1 MALSAATTFL
11 CMGLSSMNRIIPL
24 NWYQKMG
31 YGLGDTA
38 CNLVWSSIMLFM
50 AYFYTDIFGLSPAH
64 MGTMFL
70 AVRVIDA
77 FFDVGIGAV
86 TDRTRTKYGQFRPY
100 LLWFAIPF
108 SVMCMLTFY
117 TPDFSYTGKLIYAYC
132 SYTLLSL
139 LYSAINVPYCAMINN
154 ISQSSVERVSLQ
166 SWRFAMSSAGGL
178 LVSVAALPA
187 VAWLGKGNIQNGY
200 FYAMVLISSLG
211 IILFYLCFFLTKETS
226 IATIDANR
234 GSLLQD
240 LRILLKNRDWR
251 ILFTLNVVNLVAV
264 IFKMG
269 IIIYFCNYVLRR
281 SDLSSMMITIS
292 IVSGLAGT
300 ILSVYIFRGMDKVR
314 GFKLAMLLEAI
325 LLALLYFFS
334 QSSLIII
341 FAFIIA
347 INFIQL
353 AATPLQWAMLSD
365 VVDAIERDTG
375 KKMSGI
381 VFSTNLFA
389 IKLGIAI
396 GGALMGWL
404 LSWSGYIGGAA
415 QQPQAAILTIK
426 LIFTILPAV
435 LVLAL
440 VLIMRRYSLSDRSL
454 AMVEKTSTL

>member
-1 MALSAATTFL
+1 
-11 CMGLSSMNRIIPL
+11 
-24 NWYQKMG
+24 
-31 YGLGDTA
+31 
-38 CNLVWSSIMLFM
+38 MLFM

-108 SVMCMLTFY
+108 GVMCMLTFY

>member
-1 MALSAATTFL
+1 M
-11 CMGLSSMNRIIPL
+11 PL

-108 SVMCMLTFY
+108 GVMCMLTFY

-347 INFIQL
+347 INFIHL
-353 AATPLQWAMLSD
+353 ATVSG
-365 VVDAIERDTG
+365 VDGPVYLRLAIDG
-375 KKMSGI
+375 K
-381 VFSTNLFA
+381 STRFFWSPDNQTFH
-389 IKLGIAI
+389 AI
-396 GGALMGWL
+396 GQTYSTALFSDEYSRYGEFTGAFVG
-404 LSWSGYIGGAA
+404 IGCVDSAYHRR
-415 QQPQAAILTIK
+415 QAS
-426 LIFTILPAV
+426 F
-435 LVLAL
+435 
-440 VLIMRRYSLSDRSL
+440 YSLEYRAFEQRSL
-454 AMVEKTSTL
+454 PQPE

>member
-1 MALSAATTFL
+1 
-11 CMGLSSMNRIIPL
+11 MNRIMPL

-50 AYFYTDIFGLSPAH
+50 TYFYTDIFGLSPAH

-70 AVRVIDA
+70 AVRIIDA

-108 SVMCMLTFY
+108 GVMCMLTFY
-117 TPDFSYTGKLIYAYC
+117 TPDFSYTGKLIYAYV

-178 LVSVAALPA
+178 LVSVAAFPA
-187 VAWLGKGNIQNGY
+187 VAWLGKGNIQHGY
-200 FYAMVLISSLG
+200 FYTMVLISSLG
-211 IILFYLCFFLTKETS
+211 IMLFYLCFFLTKETA
-226 IATIDANR
+226 IAEIDVNR

-269 IIIYFCNYVLRR
+269 SIIYFCNYVLHR
-281 SDLSSMMITIS
+281 SDMSSVMITIS
-292 IVSGLAGT
+292 IISGLAGT
-300 ILSVYIFRGMDKVR
+300 ILSVYIFRDMDKVR
-314 GFKLAMLLEAI
+314 GVKLAMLLEAI
-325 LLALLYFFS
+325 LLALLYFFAR
-334 QSSLIII
+334 SSLVIIL
-341 FAFIIA
+341 AFIIA

-365 VVDAIERDTG
+365 VVDAIERATG

-404 LSWSGYIGGAA
+404 LSWSGYIGGVP
-415 QQPQAAILTIK
+415 QQPQTAILTIK
-426 LIFTILPAV
+426 LIFTVLPAV

-440 VLIMRRYSLSDRSL
+440 VIIMRRYSLSDRSQ
-454 AMVEKTSTL
+454 AMVEKKQYVII

>member
-1 MALSAATTFL
+1 
-11 CMGLSSMNRIIPL
+11 
-24 NWYQKMG
+24 
-31 YGLGDTA
+31 
-38 CNLVWSSIMLFM
+38 
-50 AYFYTDIFGLSPAH
+50 
-64 MGTMFL
+64 
-70 AVRVIDA
+70 
-77 FFDVGIGAV
+77 
-86 TDRTRTKYGQFRPY
+86 
-100 LLWFAIPF
+100 
-108 SVMCMLTFY
+108 
-117 TPDFSYTGKLIYAYC
+117 
-132 SYTLLSL
+132 
-139 LYSAINVPYCAMINN
+139 
-154 ISQSSVERVSLQ
+154 
-166 SWRFAMSSAGGL
+166 
-178 LVSVAALPA
+178 
-187 VAWLGKGNIQNGY
+187 
-200 FYAMVLISSLG
+200 
-211 IILFYLCFFLTKETS
+211 
-226 IATIDANR
+226 
-234 GSLLQD
+234 
-240 LRILLKNRDWR
+240 
-251 ILFTLNVVNLVAV
+251 
-264 IFKMG
+264 
-269 IIIYFCNYVLRR
+269 
-281 SDLSSMMITIS
+281 MITIS

-404 LSWSGYIGGAA
+404 LSWSGYIGGVA

>member
-1 MALSAATTFL
+1 
-11 CMGLSSMNRIIPL
+11 MNRIMPL

-108 SVMCMLTFY
+108 GVMCMLTFY

-347 INFIQL
+347 INFIHL
-353 AATPLQWAMLSD
+353 ATVSG
-365 VVDAIERDTG
+365 VDGPVYLRLAIDG
-375 KKMSGI
+375 K
-381 VFSTNLFA
+381 STRFFWSPDNQTFH
-389 IKLGIAI
+389 AI
-396 GGALMGWL
+396 GQTYSTALFSDEYSRYGEFTGAFVG
-404 LSWSGYIGGAA
+404 IGCVDSAYHRR
-415 QQPQAAILTIK
+415 QAS
-426 LIFTILPAV
+426 F
-435 LVLAL
+435 
-440 VLIMRRYSLSDRSL
+440 YSLEYRAFEQRSL
-454 AMVEKTSTL
+454 PQPE